1 LIVIEGGISS
11 IDVASDGGMRSAV
24 TKDAEDDVDETI
36 AAKWIIEVDA
46 LKKEVIV
53 EKGTRVFMMN
63 VGFEKSEGELKLL
76 LLRGRRER
84 LNHTTLQN

>member
-1 LIVIEGGISS
+1 MIVIEGGISS

-63 VGFEKSEGELKLL
+63 VGLEKSEGELKLL